1 MAKIK
6 DLTGQRFGRLLA
18 LEYANKNDKNGAA
31 LWKCLCDCGNIVEAN
46 ASRLKIGEKKSCG
59 CLYEENLRKKQD
71 KYNLV
76 GKKYNKLLVIKEAFV
91 KNGKRYWECEC
102 DCGNKTYRTTSKLIR
117 GEIKSCGCLK
127 RNFPI
132 KIKGSR
138 LYQIWSGMKG
148 RCNNPKNREYTDY
161 GGRGI
166 KICNE
171 WNENSYNFY
180 TWAIANGYR
189 DDLTLDRIDVNGNY
203 EPSNCRWATWK
214 EQANN
219 RRNNNLIEYN
229 GEKHNLQEWIEILPI
244 NISHSVLWGRI
255 YKYNWDIEKAFTTPV
270 DRRKNRWK
278 NKDEK
283 RNNIAK

>member
-1 MAKIK
+1 MGRIK

-127 RNFPI
+127 YCNQNNL
-132 KIKGSR
+132 KHHKKGTR
-138 LYQIWSGMKG
+138 IYRIWSSMKQ
-148 RCNNPKNREYTDY
+148 RCLNKNSKHYRNYGARE
-161 GGRGI
+161 I
-166 KICNE
+166 KVCDE
-171 WNENSYNFY
+171 WKNDFMSFYN
-180 TWAIANGYR
+180 WAIANGYR
-189 DDLTLDRIDVNGNY
+189 DNLTIDRIDVNGNY
-203 EPSNCRWATWK
+203 EPSNCRWTTVK

-219 RRNNNLIEYN
+219 RRNNNLIEYD

-255 YKYNWDIEKAFTTPV
+255 YKYNWDVEKAFTTPV

-278 NKDEK
+278 K
-283 RNNIAK
+283 